1 VTARPLP
8 PPAPPTVRHLEEKHA
23 DFLARARSLAAV
35 VNPPDPSAASRTDST
50 APPVYARVDVVRGP
64 LGQPLLLEL
73 WLSEPSLFIAQFLPA
88 ADRFAAGRGGAGW
101 THTGFRER
109 DDGLAGRIGA

>member
-1 VTARPLP
+1 MTARPLP

-64 LGQPLLLEL
+64 QGQPLLLEL
-73 WLSEPSLFIAQFLPA
+73 ELTEPSLFIAQCLPA
-88 ADRFAAGRGGAGW
+88 ADRFAAVV
-101 THTGFRER
+101 EEV
-109 DDGLAGRIGA
+109 LAGRTPASGSATTA